1 MRCYLIFIQLKT
13 LKMGQF
19 YSDVLNAGFSNKND
33 ELGPLSTL
41 YYLTLI
47 LIIIKLKTRIYISIW
62 AKNIVQN

>member
-1 MRCYLIFIQLKT
+1 
-13 LKMGQF
+13 MGQF

-47 LIIIKLKTRIYISIW
+47 LIIIKLKTRIYISI
-62 AKNIVQN
+62 